1 MTKATPTRKKSWRT
15 VAGSLVTLLALLV
28 TPFCAPLCAAQTC
41 PQSTLPAAS
50 KEHCHGAASMHDDV
64 PQIHAALNCNPSE
77 LTLAALS
84 AGNESDLLRVSRSAP
99 QAASDFAASREF
111 DSGFISPRNNFS
123 SNPGPLRPPD
133 PFSATGVLRI

>member
-1 MTKATPTRKKSWRT
+1 
-15 VAGSLVTLLALLV
+15 V
-28 TPFCAPLCAAQTC
+28 TPFCEPLCAAQTC

-84 AGNESDLLRVSRSAP
+84 AGNKSDISKISRSVP
-99 QAASDFAASREF
+99 QAASHIAAYHEF
-111 DSGFISPRNNFS
+111 DSGFISHRHNLSANQ
-123 SNPGPLRPPD
+123 GPLRPSD